1 MWRHIT
7 SNFLSFLVVLLAVI
21 SGVVLLAQSKYKE
34 AGPLEQAICLR
45 VERGGTMREVSA
57 DLAERGAVSS
67 GTIFRIGAEYSEK
80 TQLLKAGSFL
90 VPEAASMVEIVD
102 IVTRGGK
109 NTCGTEIVYRV
120 GVRRTQVQVR
130 ELDPETNKYV
140 EKVLFNPAEDQ
151 TPAAYTEVRAEADV
165 RFRIALAEGVTSWQ
179 IVEALKAADFLEG
192 DVAEVPAEGMLA
204 PDSYEVKA
212 GADRATLLQKMQ
224 AAQVSR
230 LEAAWAARA
239 EGLPLKSMEEA
250 LVLASIVEK
259 ETGIAA
265 ERRQVASVFI
275 NRLNQGIRLQTD
287 PTVIYGIT
295 KGQGILGRGLRQS
308 ELRRKTDYNTY
319 QINGLPPGPIAN
331 PGKAAIEAALNP
343 DTTEYIFFVAD
354 GTGGHAFAKTLRQHN
369 ENVAKWRAIEA
380 ARSND

>member
-1 MWRHIT
+1 MWRNIT
-7 SNFLSFLVVLLAVI
+7 SSFLSFLVVLLAVI
-21 SGVVLLAQSKYKE
+21 SGVVLLMQSKYKD

-45 VERGGTMREVSA
+45 VASGSNMREVSV
-57 DLAERGAVSS
+57 DLANRGAVSS
-67 GTIFRIGAEYSEK
+67 STLFRIGAEYSEK
-80 TQLLKAGSFL
+80 TQQLKAGSFL

-140 EKVLFNPAEDQ
+140 EAVAYIPADDEA
-151 TPAAYTEVRAEADV
+151 PAAYTEARAEADV
-165 RFRIALAEGVTSWQ
+165 RYRIALAEGVTSWQ

-192 DVAEVPAEGMLA
+192 EVAEVPAEGMLA
-204 PDSYEVKA
+204 PDSYEVKL
-212 GADRATLLQKMQ
+212 GSDRTAVLEKMQ
-224 AAQVSR
+224 AAQVKV
-230 LEAAWAARA
+230 LDAAWAARA
-239 EGLPLKSMEEA
+239 EGLPLANKEEA

-295 KGQGILGRGLRQS
+295 NGESILGRGLRQS

-319 QINGLPPGPIAN
+319 QIDGLPPGPIAN

-343 DTTEYIFFVAD
+343 DSTEYIFFVAD
-354 GTGGHAFAKTLRQHN
+354 GTGGHAFAITLREHN

-380 ARSND
+380 ERSGD

>member
-1 MWRHIT
+1 MWRNIT

-57 DLAERGAVSS
+57 DLADRGAVSS
-67 GTIFRIGAEYSEK
+67 GTLFRIGAEYSEK

-90 VPEAASMVEIVD
+90 VPEAASMLEIVD

-120 GVRRTQVQVR
+120 GIRRTQVQVR

-140 EKVLFNPAEDQ
+140 EKLAFNPAEDQ
-151 TPAAYTEVRAEADV
+151 TPAAYTEVRSKADV

-192 DVAEVPAEGMLA
+192 DVAEVPGEGMLA
-204 PDSYEVKA
+204 PDSYEMKA
-212 GADRATLLQKMQ
+212 GDSRAAVLEKMQ
-224 AAQVSR
+224 AAQSKI
-230 LEAAWAARA
+230 LAQAWAARA

-265 ERRQVASVFI
+265 ERGQVASVFI

-308 ELRRKTDYNTY
+308 ELRAKTDYNTY
-319 QINGLPPGPIAN
+319 QIDGLPPGPIAN

-343 DTTEYIFFVAD
+343 DTTDYIFFVAD

-369 ENVAKWRAIEA
+369 ENVAKWRVIEA
-380 ARSND
+380 ERSRD